1 MRSSSSD
8 SEAEP
13 SGWQTWYNTHAA
25 PLLLYARQWLPCR
38 ADAED
43 AVQAGFVKF
52 WRRQRQP
59 QATHLPL
66 LYTAVRCAAL
76 DLLKIRARRSQREA
90 TAQISHDDAWW
101 DADTLAERERAAQM
115 QEALQSLPHEQRE
128 VLILRI
134 WGELPFQEIAA
145 TLGAPLPTVTS
156 RYRYALANL
165 KKLFPEDCH
174 EPSFGL

>member
-1 MRSSSSD
+1 MRSSSTE
-8 SEAEP
+8 SEVDP
-13 SGWQTWYNTHAA
+13 SGWQTWYDTHAA

-52 WRRQRQP
+52 WQHQRQP
-59 QATHLPL
+59 QAMHLPL

-76 DLLKIRARRSQREA
+76 DLLKTRARRAQRE
-90 TAQISHDDAWW
+90 TFSQIPRDEAWW
-101 DADTLAERERAAQM
+101 DADTLAERERAAQL
-115 QEALQSLPHEQRE
+115 QLALQSLPDEQRE
-128 VLILRI
+128 VLILHI
-134 WGELPFQEIAA
+134 WGELPFQEIAT

-174 EPSFGL
+174 EPSLGL